1 MVTDI
6 TPEMLLDM
14 FSNNEDFILLDVR
27 EKWEANLSVIDQP
40 QTYFLPLSLLS
51 TQGYSALPEIIIKS
65 GNKIVVICHLGER
78 SQLVANWLSNNGIP
92 NVFNLAGGI
101 NRYALEADLSIPRY

>member
-6 TPEMLLDM
+6 TPEKLSDM
-14 FSNNEDFILLDVR
+14 FKNNEDFILLDVR
-27 EKWEANLSVIDQP
+27 ENWEVSLSAIDQP
-40 QTYFLPLSLLS
+40 QTHFLPLSLIS
-51 TQGYSALPEIIIKS
+51 KQGYSALPENIIKS

-92 NVFNLAGGI
+92 NVYNLAGGI
-101 NRYALEADLSIPRY
+101 NRYALEVDLSIPRY